1 MAASLG
7 DLTLTLAKTRGS
19 FPGGAKGNG
28 RQIRHRWGCCRDWKD
43 VLLQARHGFVGA
55 VASDGASAHR
65 GPGCPGGGTPVMARI
80 GVIGDGGDLVEFVTT
95 GLSARLHRAIGPL
108 PQGRGIL
115 GLLISQPRAIRIA
128 NIAAH
133 ASSVGFPRHH
143 PPMGSFLGAPVLGH
157 GQGVRQHLPH
167 REAKR
172 SGVQRG
178 RRGVAGH
185 PCHAGGSGDRQ
196 RHSLC
201 PNPSAR
207 AMAGCPEGHHR
218 QHTGGL

>member
-7 DLTLTLAKTRGS
+7 DLTLTLAKREAASQVAPRAMGVDS
-19 FPGGAKGNG
+19 PPMG
-28 RQIRHRWGCCRDWKD
+28 RPPDRKD
-43 VLLQARHGFVGA
+43 VLLEAGLTLASELSLPMVLQRIVDLAAQVADARYGA
-55 VASDGASAHR
+55 
-65 GPGCPGGGTPVMARI
+65 I

-143 PPMGSFLGAPVLGH
+143 PPMGSFLGAPVQAMGKVYGNIYLT
-157 GQGVRQHLPH
+157 
-167 REAKR
+167 EKR
-172 SGVQRG
+172 SAPEFSEEDEESLVILATQA
-178 RRGVAGH
+178 GVAIANATLYAQTH
-185 PCHAGGSGDRQ
+185 Q
-196 RHSLC
+196 RERWLD
-201 PNPSAR
+201 ALK
-207 AMAGCPEGHHR
+207 GHHR